1 MNERRAT
8 KFNADTQDELLRLIR
23 SGNDRGEAAKRCRI
37 AERTFKYWMAHG
49 RTNLAEVAEAN
60 EQEAGAG
67 DKLLDEFG
75 MFALEVLA
83 AEAAVEASLKEVVM
97 RAALGS
103 PATPAMNGKPATP
116 AVPGNYKAA
125 LEVLERRWP
134 MRWSK
139 RVRAVRAYLE
149 EEEDQGA
156 PGGPSGTDPIPGGL
170 TLEAASIIEESFLGI
185 PRSKKS

>member
-1 MNERRAT
+1 MTERRPI
-8 KFNADTQDELLRLIR
+8 KFNADIQDELLRLIR
-23 SGNDRGEAAKRCRI
+23 AGNDRGEAAKRCRI

-60 EQEAGAG
+60 EREAGAG
-67 DKLLDEFG
+67 DPLLSEFG

-103 PATPAMNGKPATP
+103 PGTPATKDRPATP

-139 RVRAVRAYLE
+139 RVRAVKAYLE
-149 EEEDQGA
+149 EDEDQGA
-156 PGGPSGTDPIPGGL
+156 PGGPSGNEPIAAGL
-170 TLEAASIIEESFLGI
+170 TSEAAASIEESFLGI
-185 PRSKKS
+185 PRSKNT